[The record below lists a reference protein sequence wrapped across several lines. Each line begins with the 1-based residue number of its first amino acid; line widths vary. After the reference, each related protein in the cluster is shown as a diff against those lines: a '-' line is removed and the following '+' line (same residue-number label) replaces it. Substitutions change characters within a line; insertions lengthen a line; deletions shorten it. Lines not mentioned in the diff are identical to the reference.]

1 MALSAPGAPG
11 APAAAAALAAATPL
25 SAAERDADERR
36 EITVELCR
44 ALDSVSVAKPAA
56 MRVLSVVDNPN
67 TNAQMVAQAIELDPT
82 FAAQIMRL
90 GNSAYYGMSGKVGN
104 TGFAVSVIG
113 FAAVRSMA
121 AISATGLS
129 TQSAIPDGFWRH
141 AAAAAAGASVVAPR
155 LGLPAADCFA
165 AGLLHDVG
173 TAFLHGFDQ
182 PGHLALI
189 AEHGTDGAGL
199 AAAEADRYGMGHDAA
214 AAHVLSAWKFP
225 LPFVE
230 AVAWH
235 HHATEGNALA
245 DAVRTGDLLALLSE
259 GLGDALIVSELVEAG
274 IPEEEQEELVIAT
287 GDRAAEILSTLP
299 I

>member
-1 MALSAPGAPG
+1 MTLSAPAH
-11 APAAAAALAAATPL
+11 
-25 SAAERDADERR
+25 DERQA
-36 EITVELCR
+36 ITAELCR

-67 TNAQMVAQAIELDPT
+67 TTGPMVAQAIEMDPT

-90 GNSAYYGMSGKVGN
+90 ANSAYYGMSGKVGN

-129 TQSAIPDGFWRH
+129 SQSAIPDGFWRH
-141 AAAAAAGASVVAPR
+141 AAAAAAGSSVVAPR
-155 LGLPAADCFA
+155 LGLAAADCFA

-173 TAFLHGFDQ
+173 SAFLHGFDRAA
-182 PGHLALI
+182 HLELI
-189 AEHGTDGAGL
+189 AVHGIDGIGL
-199 AAAEADRYGMGHDAA
+199 ASAEAERFGMGHDAA
-214 AAHVLSAWKFP
+214 AAHVLASWKFP
-225 LPFVE
+225 GPFVD

-235 HHATEGNALA
+235 HRPGVEEPLAHAVHL
-245 DAVRTGDLLALLSE
+245 GDLLALLSE
-259 GLGDALIVSELVEAG
+259 SDDSRLRDDLVAAG
-274 IPEEEQEELVIAT
+274 VPVEEQDEMIEAT

>member
-1 MALSAPGAPG
+1 VALNAPGQ
-11 APAAAAALAAATPL
+11 T
-25 SAAERDADERR
+25 R

-67 TNAQMVAQAIELDPT
+67 ANAQMLAGAIEVDPT

-90 GNSAYYGMSGKVGN
+90 ANSAYYGMSGKVGN

-141 AAAAAAGASVVAPR
+141 AAGAAAGASLVAVR
-155 LGLPAADCFA
+155 FGLPAADCFA

-182 PGHLALI
+182 QGHLALI

-199 AAAEADRYGMGHDAA
+199 AAAEAERYGMGHDAA
-214 AAHVLSAWKFP
+214 AAHVLATWKFP
-225 LPFVE
+225 APFVE
-230 AVAWH
+230 AVARH
-235 HHATEGNALA
+235 HEVMEGNPLA
-245 DAVRTGDLLALLSE
+245 SAVRMGDLLALQSE
-259 GLGDALIVSELVEAG
+259 VVDEAVAGELVAAG
-274 IPEEEQEELVIAT
+274 LPIEEHEELVAAT
-287 GDRAAEILSTLP
+287 SERALEILSTLP
-299 I
+299 VN

>member
-1 MALSAPGAPG
+1 MALSLPGA
-11 APAAAAALAAATPL
+11 ATEPDR
-25 SAAERDADERR
+25 SGIHE
-36 EITVELCR
+36 ELLR

-67 TNAQMVAQAIELDPT
+67 TNVQMVAQAIELDPT

-90 GNSAYYGMSGKVGN
+90 GNSAYYGMSGKVSN

-129 TQSAIPDGFWRH
+129 TQSHIPDGFWRH
-141 AAAAAAGASVVAPR
+141 AAAAAAGASLVAPR
-155 LGLPAADCFA
+155 FGLAAADCFA

-173 TAFLHGFDQ
+173 TAFLHGFDHI
-182 PGHLALI
+182 GHLALI
-189 AEHGTDGAGL
+189 AEHGADGCAL
-199 AAAEADRYGMGHDAA
+199 SAAEEVAYGMSHDAA
-214 AAHVLSAWKFP
+214 AAHVLSSWKFP
-225 LPFVE
+225 APFVE

-235 HHATEGNALA
+235 HRASEGNALA
-245 DAVRTGDLLALLSE
+245 DAVRMGDLLARLTE
-259 GLGDALIVSELVEAG
+259 DHVPDGVADELVAAG
-274 IPEEEQEELVIAT
+274 LPLEEHEELVAGT
-287 GDRAAEILSTLP
+287 TDRALEILSTLP

>member
-1 MALSAPGAPG
+1 MPLSAPG
-11 APAAAAALAAATPL
+11 LAANPP
-25 SAAERDADERR
+25 ADDRR
-36 EITVELCR
+36 EITAELCR

-155 LGLPAADCFA
+155 CGLPAADCFA

-182 PGHLALI
+182 KGHLELI

-199 AAAEADRYGMGHDAA
+199 AAAEADKYGMGHDDA

-225 LPFVE
+225 VPFVE

-235 HHATEGNALA
+235 HQASEGNNLA
-245 DAVRTGDLLALLSE
+245 DAVRMGDLLAQLSE
-259 GLGDALIVSELVEAG
+259 GADAAIASELVASG
-274 IPEEEQEELVIAT
+274 IAAEEHEELVVAT
-287 GDRAAEILSTLP
+287 SDRAAEILSTLP

>member
-1 MALSAPGAPG
+1 MALSTPGAA
-11 APAAAAALAAATPL
+11 APTAPPTSASTTP
-25 SAAERDADERR
+25 R
-36 EITVELCR
+36 EGITEELCR

-67 TNAQMVAQAIELDPT
+67 TNVQMVAQAIELDPT

-129 TQSAIPDGFWRH
+129 TQSHIPDGFWRH
-141 AAAAAAGASVVAPR
+141 AAAAAAGASLVAPR
-155 LGLPAADCFA
+155 IGLAPADCFA

-173 TAFLHGFDQ
+173 TAFLHGFDHA
-182 PGHLALI
+182 GHLELI
-189 AEHGTDGAGL
+189 AAHGADGPAL
-199 AAAEADRYGMGHDAA
+199 AAAEEATYGMGHDAA

-225 LPFVE
+225 QPFVQ

-235 HHATEGNALA
+235 HRIAEGNLLA
-245 DAVRTGDLLALLSE
+245 DAVRMGDLLALLSD
-259 GLGDALIVSELVEAG
+259 GTAGPDASSELVAAG
-274 IPEEEQEELVIAT
+274 IAAEEQDELVAAT
-287 GDRAAEILSTLP
+287 SERAAEILSTLP

>member
-1 MALSAPGAPG
+1 MALSAPGRPPLSS
-11 APAAAAALAAATPL
+11 PASTPL
-25 SAAERDADERR
+25 ASSGVDPDERR

-129 TQSAIPDGFWRH
+129 SQSAIPTGFWHH

-155 LGLPAADCFA
+155 FDLAAADCFA

-173 TAFLHGFDQ
+173 TAFLHGFDHQ
-182 PGHLALI
+182 GHLALL
-189 AEHGTDGAGL
+189 AEHGTDGAAL
-199 AAAEADRYGMGHDAA
+199 ANAEAEKYGMGHDAA
-214 AAHVLSAWKFP
+214 AAHVLAAWKFP
-225 LPFVE
+225 VPFVE

-235 HHATEGNALA
+235 HRPSQGNNLA
-245 DAVRTGDLLALLSE
+245 DAVRVGDLLAQLSE
-259 GLGDALIVSELVEAG
+259 GVDLPTAVDELVAAG
-274 IPEEEQEELVIAT
+274 IEVEAHEELIAST
-287 GDRAAEILSTLP
+287 ADRATEILATLP